1 MTDNLSVDYD
11 DIIAQVKSMPREY
24 LPDIYKY
31 IAFILYCSKQYQ
43 PAKKEKKQGPGL
55 REFVGSIKIDRDPLE
70 IQKELRN
77 EWN

>member
-1 MTDNLSVDYD
+1 MRNANYQTNTSNMSVDYD
-11 DIIAQVKSMPREY
+11 DIIAQVKTAPREY
-24 LPDIYKY
+24 LSDTSI
-31 IAFILYCSKQYQ
+31 
-43 PAKKEKKQGPGL
+43 GL